1 MRHVRKE
8 AKKRVIEKDDE
19 EGKVKTLNVSVCTEW
34 EGFKK
39 ECE

>member
-1 MRHVRKE
+1 M
-8 AKKRVIEKDDE
+8 IEKDDK

-39 ECE
+39 ERE